1 MVSTARHPPLG
12 HSGETYHM
20 VRQERVWA
28 PESDQ
33 SFTVGSADYV
43 TSDKLFNLFEHT
55 VPSMEWGY
63 NKIATTNA

>member
-1 MVSTARHPPLG
+1 
-12 HSGETYHM
+12 M